1 MSMPKNA
8 LVTGSARRI
17 GRAIAIDLARH
28 GWSVAVHYNASREEA
43 EAVAAEIVDGGG
55 KAVTLPADLSDE
67 SQAGALISEATEAL
81 GPIGCLVNNA
91 SRFERDEADTATR
104 DSWDGHLN
112 VNLRAPFVLIQ
123 KMADALPDYAEGV
136 VVNMLDERVWNLT
149 PHFTSY
155 TVSKAALWTLTQTL
169 ALALAPRIR
178 VNAIGPGPTMA
189 SARQTEDQFRKQYES
204 MPLQRAVD
212 PQEICDAVRFIIGT
226 ASMTGQMLA
235 LDSGQHLGW
244 AQSAAGETSGE

>member
-17 GRAIAIDLARH
+17 GRAIALDLARH
-28 GWSVAVHYNASREEA
+28 GWSVGIHHNTSRDDA

-55 KAVTLPADLSDE
+55 KAVTLAADLGDE
-67 SQAGALISEATEAL
+67 SQVGTLITEAAEAL

-91 SRFERDEADTATR
+91 SRFERDEADTVTR
-104 DSWDGHLN
+104 ESWDEHLN

-123 KMADALPDYAEGV
+123 KMAETLPDDADGV

-169 ALALAPRIR
+169 ALALAPQIR
-178 VNAIGPGPTMA
+178 VNAIGPGPTLA
-189 SARQTEDQFRKQYES
+189 SARQTPEQFREQYES
-204 MPLQRAVD
+204 MPLQRAID
-212 PQEICDAVRFIIGT
+212 PQEICDAVRFIIG
-226 ASMTGQMLA
+226 AGSMTGQMLA

-244 AQSAAGETSGE
+244 AQSAAGQSSPE

>member
-1 MSMPKNA
+1 MPKNA
-8 LVTGSARRI
+8 LVTGGARRI
-17 GRAIAIDLARH
+17 GRAIALDLARH
-28 GWSVAVHYNASREEA
+28 GWSVGIHHNTSREDA
-43 EAVAAEIVDGGG
+43 EAVAAEIVNSGG
-55 KAVTLPADLSDE
+55 KAVTLAADLCDE
-67 SQAGALISEATEAL
+67 SQVSALIAEATEAL

-91 SRFERDEADTATR
+91 SRFERDEADTVTR
-104 DSWDGHLN
+104 ESWDGHLD

-123 KMADALPDYAEGV
+123 KMVEALPGDADGV

-178 VNAIGPGPTMA
+178 VNAIGPGPTLA
-189 SARQTEDQFRKQYES
+189 NTRQTPAQFREQCES

-212 PQEICDAVRFIIGT
+212 PKEICAGVRFIVDAG
-226 ASMTGQMLA
+226 SMTGQMLA

-244 AQSAAGETSGE
+244 AQPVAGQTPPE

>member
-17 GRAIAIDLARH
+17 GRAIALDLARH
-28 GWSVAVHYNASREEA
+28 GWAVGIHYNASREEA
-43 EAVAAEIVDGGG
+43 EAIAAEIADGGG
-55 KAVTLPADLSDE
+55 KAVTLAADLSDE
-67 SQAGALISEATEAL
+67 TQTGTLIADATGAL

-91 SRFERDEADTATR
+91 SRFERDEANTVTR
-104 DSWDGHLN
+104 ESWDGHLDI
-112 VNLRAPFVLIQ
+112 NLRAPFVLIQ
-123 KMADALPDYAEGV
+123 EMAAVLPDDAEGV
-136 VVNMLDERVWNLT
+136 VINMLDERVWNLT

-155 TVSKAALWTLTQTL
+155 TLSKAALWTLTQTL
-169 ALALAPRIR
+169 ALALAPKIR
-178 VNAIGPGPTMA
+178 VNAIGPGPTLA
-189 SARQTEDQFRKQYES
+189 SARQTPDQFREQYES

-212 PQEICDAVRFIIGT
+212 PQEICDAVRFIVGT

-244 AQSAAGETSGE
+244 AQSAAGQTPPE

>member
-1 MSMPKNA
+1 MPKNA
-8 LVTGSARRI
+8 LVTGGARRI
-17 GRAIAIDLARH
+17 GRAIALDLARH
-28 GWSVAVHYNASREEA
+28 GWSVGIHHNTSREDA
-43 EAVAAEIVDGGG
+43 EAVAAEIVNSGG
-55 KAVTLPADLSDE
+55 KAVTLAADLCDE
-67 SQAGALISEATEAL
+67 SQVGALIAEATEAL

-91 SRFERDEADTATR
+91 SRFERDEADTVTR
-104 DSWDGHLN
+104 ESWDGHLD

-123 KMADALPDYAEGV
+123 KMVEALPGDADGV

-178 VNAIGPGPTMA
+178 VNAIGPGPTLA
-189 SARQTEDQFRKQYES
+189 NTRQTPAQFREQCES

-212 PQEICDAVRFIIGT
+212 PKEICAAVRFIVDAG
-226 ASMTGQMLA
+226 SMTGQMLA

-244 AQSAAGETSGE
+244 AQPVAGQTPPE

>member
-17 GRAIAIDLARH
+17 GRAIALDLARD
-28 GWSVAVHYNASREEA
+28 GWSVGIHYNTSGEEA
-43 EAVAAEIVDGGG
+43 GAVAAEIVDGGG
-55 KAVTLPADLSDE
+55 KAVTLAADLSDE
-67 SQAGALISEATEAL
+67 SQAGALVAEATDAL

-91 SRFERDEADTATR
+91 SRFERDEADTVTKE
-104 DSWDGHLN
+104 SWDGHLDI
-112 VNLRAPFVLIQ
+112 NLRAPFVLIQ
-123 KMADALPDYAEGV
+123 KMAEALPEGADGV

-178 VNAIGPGPTMA
+178 VNAIGPGPTLA
-189 SARQTEDQFRKQYES
+189 SARQTPEQFREQYES
-204 MPLQRAVD
+204 MPLRRAID
-212 PQEICDAVRFIIGT
+212 PQEICDAVRFIIG
-226 ASMTGQMLA
+226 AGSMTGQMLA

-244 AQSAAGETSGE
+244 AQSAAGQPSPE